1 MLTAAFYTFGC
12 RLNQTETAMMA
23 KGLEN
28 DGYQIVQDVDSA
40 DLCVINTCTV
50 TNQSDAKCLQKIR
63 SIKRENPEAVVAVVG
78 CYSQISPDKIVE
90 MEGIDLI
97 IGNEEKLQ
105 LANFV
110 REFLAEGKPIIR
122 TGPISKGP
130 FKIQS
135 IGQHL
140 QTTRAN
146 LKIQDGCD
154 FICSFCIIPKA
165 RGRARSREIDNIRE
179 EARMLSA
186 MGVKEVILTGVNI
199 GTFQAD
205 DIGFI
210 ELLDLFESIEGIQRI
225 RISSIEPTTIG
236 VEIFPLMSATDKK
249 VVPHLHLP
257 LQSANDTILNTM
269 RRKYQFSD
277 FGDFVKAA
285 VAKVPRICIGSDVIV
300 GFPGET
306 DEMFEETVHRLQN
319 TPIHY
324 FHVFPYAER
333 EGTSSARM
341 NGSIDQTTINKRAG
355 VLRKLSEQKRSDFYR
370 SFIGQD
376 FEVLFEGN
384 NKGSIWNGYSEN
396 YIRFSVHCDESLA
409 NQIRKV
415 RLVSVKDG
423 LATGSLV

>member
-1 MLTAAFYTFGC
+1 MPTAAFYTFGC

-40 DLCVINTCTV
+40 DLCVVNTCTV

-78 CYSQISPDKIVE
+78 CYSQISLDKIVE

-110 REFLAEGKPIIR
+110 KEFLVQGKPIIR

-146 LKIQDGCD
+146 LKVQDGCD

-179 EARMLSA
+179 EATMLSV

-199 GTFQAD
+199 GTFQAG
-205 DIGFI
+205 DIDFI
-210 ELLDLFESIEGIQRI
+210 GLLDLFESIEGIQRI

-236 VEIFPLMSATDKK
+236 VEIFPLMCATDKK

-257 LQSANDTILNTM
+257 LQSASDTILNTM
-269 RRKYQFSD
+269 RRKYKFSD
-277 FGDFVKAA
+277 FEDFVKAA
-285 VAKVPRICIGSDVIV
+285 VAEVPRICIGSDVIV

-306 DEMFEETVHRLQN
+306 DEMFEETVQRMQN

-341 NGSIDQTTINKRAG
+341 NGSIDQTTINRRAG
-355 VLRKLSEQKRSDFYR
+355 VLRKLSEQKRSDFYH

-376 FEVLFEGN
+376 FEVLFEGK

-423 LATGSLV
+423 LAKGSLV